1 MIMAILK
8 NKRKKS
14 LNSQAVIEFVNVTKS
29 FGERMHKNIVLD
41 NISFTIPKG
50 KTTVIAG
57 GSGQGKSVTLKLILA
72 LLYPDSGT
80 VLVDGVDVH
89 SLGRGGLHKL
99 RTRFGVLFQGSA
111 LFDSMTVFENI
122 ALPLR
127 ERTKLKE
134 EEIRAMVF
142 DTLEQ
147 LELKGAED
155 KYPAQ
160 LSGGM
165 KKRVGLARALQLDPQ
180 IVLFDEPTTGLD
192 PVMTKEIYRLFT
204 ALQTRS
210 GYTAVIVSHDI
221 PAVFE
226 LADQIV
232 LLNKGEVDV
241 FDTAGDIVL
250 SEKPYIREFAKMAM
264 GDLFT
269 SAKRSFV
276 YHEKC
281 TA

>member
-1 MIMAILK
+1 MSDLK
-8 NKRKKS
+8 NKRKDC
-14 LNSQAVIEFVNVTKS
+14 LDPEAAIEFVNVTKS
-29 FGERMHKNIVLD
+29 FGERTHKNIVLD
-41 NISFTIPKG
+41 NISFSIAKG

-57 GSGQGKSVTLKLILA
+57 GSGQGKSVTLKLILG

-80 VLVDGVDVH
+80 VLVGGVDVH
-89 SLGRGGLHKL
+89 SLGRGGLRSL

-111 LFDSMTVFENI
+111 LFDSMTVFENV

-134 EEIRAMVF
+134 DDIRNMVSK
-142 DTLEQ
+142 TLEQ
-147 LELKGAED
+147 LELKGTED

-180 IVLFDEPTTGLD
+180 IILFDEPTTGLD
-192 PVMTKEIYRLFT
+192 PVMTKEIYHLF
-204 ALQTRS
+204 ADMQAKS

-226 LADQIV
+226 LADQII

-241 FDTAGDIVL
+241 FDTTDDIVF
-250 SEKPYIREFAKMAM
+250 SEKPYIREFVQMTM
-264 GDLFT
+264 GDVNT
-269 SAKRSFV
+269 STQKES
-276 YHEKC
+276 C
-281 TA
+281 PS